1 MAIPIRVEKR
11 GQGTMARFKWVAL
24 ILIGSLLMTSTR
36 VPASAQGKI
45 KLVATFSILGDMVA
59 QVGEDSVDLRVL
71 VPAGSDPHTFEPAP
85 ADSVALSEARLIFA
99 LGLGFEPWLADMAG
113 ASGASAK
120 MVTVVEGIDLLPV
133 GEHPHEGETHEGE
146 TPEAEE
152 HDEFDPHVWHN
163 IQNAMIMVGHIR
175 DALITADPDHA
186 ARYEANAQKYL
197 KTLQVL
203 DAEVVEILNTI
214 PENQRVLFTNHDV
227 FQYLGARYGLRVQ
240 GVLGVT
246 TEAADPSAAE
256 LGDTIEAI
264 RASGVPAIFVEAQLN
279 PQIIELIAREAGVE
293 IAPDLY
299 TDSLSDPDGDASNYV
314 AMMRYNATT
323 IAEALSQ

>member
-1 MAIPIRVEKR
+1 
-11 GQGTMARFKWVAL
+11 MARFKWVVL
-24 ILIGSLLMTSTR
+24 ILISSILMTSTR
-36 VPASAQGKI
+36 VPVSAQSKI
-45 KLVATFSILGDMVA
+45 KVVATFSILGNMVA

-85 ADSVALSEARLIFA
+85 ADSIALSEAGLILA
-99 LGLGFEPWLADMAG
+99 LGLGFEPWLQDMVV
-113 ASGASAK
+113 ASGAGTKVVS
-120 MVTVVEGIDLLPV
+120 VVEGINLLPV
-133 GEHPHEGETHEGE
+133 GEHAHEGETHEA
-146 TPEAEE
+146 EAEE
-152 HDEFDPHVWHN
+152 HSEFDPHVWHN
-163 IQNAMIMVGHIR
+163 VQNAMIMVSHIR
-175 DALITADPDHA
+175 DALIAADPDHA
-186 ARYEANAQKYL
+186 ARYEANAQEYL
-197 KTLQVL
+197 KTLETL

-214 PENQRVLFTNHDV
+214 PENRRVLFTNHDV
-227 FQYLGARYGLRVQ
+227 FQYFGARYGLEVH

-256 LGDTIEAI
+256 LGETIEAI

-299 TDSLSDPDGDASNYV
+299 TDSLSDPDGDASTYV
-314 AMMRYNATT
+314 DMMRYNATT